1 MTSTI
6 TTWTLKTWQLAPQ
19 NVDPSIDPSHDPRL
33 VDGQDAQ
40 AAGKA
45 YTAHQAGFAV
55 GQTCRLV
62 TKSLVT
68 I

>member
-19 NVDPSIDPSHDPRL
+19 NVDPSMDPSMDPSHDPRL

-40 AAGKA
+40 AEGKA

-55 GQTCRLV
+55 GQLV
-62 TKSLVT
+62 GL
-68 I
+68 